1 MKYFRG
7 TLLKSSLWVFLFS
20 VLTNTYA
27 QQNVELV
34 PIVTPEEKV
43 YNWYIQ
49 SFPFWG
55 AKVQF
60 PEEPEYKVK
69 EIYTEKG
76 LIPQK
81 SYTWSDYREELIL
94 DASFYKL
101 PENIQVKNEKKLID
115 AVVSRIAVIHGGYPV
130 LSNGLVNQ
138 HGVREYLLEIKTLKG
153 GLLKARIFAESDQVL
168 IVSALV
174 TKSDNELNVQARYFL
189 DKITF
194 NPLPG
199 EVISEQVATG
209 KSVIL
214 KPASPWDTLA
224 VENFS
229 LAFPRY
235 PIAQHKVLER
245 NGVHQKYYEWYMGD
259 GATQTTYLISLV
271 PLSDFYEKDVEKI
284 IAEAVESS
292 LKATGGESIQ
302 QRKLDYFKY
311 PLEEIVFKTDQQY
324 FRVRYFSDGKYLYQ
338 LLVSG
343 KKESIYQPD
352 ANRFLDGLK
361 WKE

>member
-1 MKYFRG
+1 MKYFREQ
-7 TLLKSSLWVFLFS
+7 LVKSSLWVLLFS
-20 VLTNTYA
+20 VFTDAYA
-27 QQNVELV
+27 QQDVELV
-34 PIVTPEEKV
+34 PIVTPEERV

-49 SFPFWG
+49 NLPFWG
-55 AKVQF
+55 AKIQF
-60 PEEPEYKVK
+60 PEEPEYKVR

-76 LIPQK
+76 LVPQK

-94 DASFYKL
+94 EASFYKL
-101 PENIQVKNEKKLID
+101 PETIHVKNEKKLID

-130 LSNGLVNQ
+130 LGSGLVNQ

-153 GLLKARIFAESDQVL
+153 GVLKGKVFAESDQVL

-174 TKSDNELNVQARYFL
+174 AKKDNELNDQARYFL
-189 DKITF
+189 DKTTF

-199 EVISEQVATG
+199 EVVGEPAATG
-209 KSVIL
+209 KSVPV
-214 KPASPWDTLA
+214 KPAALWDTLT

-245 NGVHQKYYEWYMGD
+245 NGEYQKYYEWYMGD
-259 GATQTTYLISLV
+259 GATQTTYLVSLI
-271 PLSDFYEKDVEKI
+271 PLGDFYEKDMAKI
-284 IAEAVESS
+284 TAQAVESS
-292 LKATGGESIQ
+292 LKTTGGALIQ
-302 QRKLDYFKY
+302 QRNLDYFKY
-311 PLEEIVFKTDQQY
+311 PLEEVVFKTDQQY

-361 WKE
+361 WK

>member
-1 MKYFRG
+1 MKYFREQ
-7 TLLKSSLWVFLFS
+7 LLKSSLWVLLFS
-20 VLTNTYA
+20 VFTDAYA
-27 QQNVELV
+27 QQDVELV
-34 PIVTPEEKV
+34 PIVTPEERV

-49 SFPFWG
+49 NLPFWG
-55 AKVQF
+55 TKIQF

-69 EIYTEKG
+69 EIYTDKG
-76 LIPQK
+76 LVPQK
-81 SYTWSDYREELIL
+81 VYSWSDYREELIL
-94 DASFYKL
+94 EASFYKL
-101 PENIQVKNEKKLID
+101 PESIHTKNEKKLIE
-115 AVVSRIAVIHGGYPV
+115 AVISRIAVIHGGYPV
-130 LSNGLVNQ
+130 VSNGLVNQ
-138 HGVREYLLEIKTLKG
+138 YGVREYLLEIKTLKG
-153 GLLKARIFAESDQVL
+153 GVLKGKVFAESDQVL

-174 TKSDNELNVQARYFL
+174 TKSDNDLNAQARYFL

-199 EVISEQVATG
+199 ELLSDQVTAG
-209 KSVIL
+209 KSIAV
-214 KPASPWDTLA
+214 KPASSWDTLA
-224 VENFS
+224 VENVL

-259 GATQTTYLISLV
+259 GATETTYLVSLL
-271 PLSDFYEKDVEKI
+271 PLSDFYEKDIEKI
-284 IAEAVESS
+284 IVQAVETS
-292 LKATGGESIQ
+292 LKTTGGELIQ
-302 QRKLDYFKY
+302 QRNLDYFKH
-311 PLEEIVFKTDQQY
+311 PLEEVVFKTDDQY

-361 WKE
+361 WK